1 MTKVRN
7 LKKYFKYY
15 YLTFYISSQDCVDMS
30 RLYINVCFVG
40 LKQAKALTFTGKIH
54 LQNFHYN
61 LHDISYVICCTYRD
75 NVTQQEHKK
84 KLEYH
89 NCDVGNVCNSL

>member
-7 LKKYFKYY
+7 LRKYFKYY

-30 RLYINVCFVG
+30 LYINVCFVG
-40 LKQAKALTFTGKIH
+40 LKRAKALTFTSKIH

-61 LHDISYVICCTYRD
+61 LHDISYVICCTCRD
-75 NVTQQEHKK
+75 KVTQQEYKTR
-84 KLEYH
+84 
-89 NCDVGNVCNSL
+89 N